1 MFSDI
6 CSCFRL
12 LAEKHGV
19 EIPRSQVS
27 LKLFMTVPC
36 VSCQSILAKL
46 LYHDYSRNTASSR
59 QVSLVMNLLLL
70 NSEEFV
76 GALCIVLHCISMPL
90 KCTAR
95 DKEK

>member
-1 MFSDI
+1 MVTLINMFSDV

-27 LKLFMTVPC
+27 LKLFLTVPC

-59 QVSLVMNLLLL
+59 QVSLVMELLLL

-76 GALCIVLHCISMPL
+76 GAMYCIALACL
-90 KCTAR
+90 
-95 DKEK
+95 